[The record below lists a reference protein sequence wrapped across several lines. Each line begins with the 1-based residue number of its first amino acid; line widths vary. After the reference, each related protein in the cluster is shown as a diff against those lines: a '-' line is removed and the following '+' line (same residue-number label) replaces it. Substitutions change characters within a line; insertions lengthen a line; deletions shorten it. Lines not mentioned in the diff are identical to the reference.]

1 VAAATYWVDRP
12 YDYLIPERLVSA
24 VAPGIRV
31 MVPFSRGNRRTE
43 GIVLSVNDTPPEGR
57 GLKTIDA
64 ALDDAPMLSDE
75 LLKLAVWMRE
85 RFFCTVYEAVKA
97 MLPAGLWY
105 SIDAVYSVAPG
116 VSREAAYEAAGKSG
130 LEKTALDTVFGNGG
144 SCLWRTMKT
153 AFDGRDPGRT
163 LASLVKKG
171 VLTTDAR
178 EMRRVGDKQVQM
190 VRLAVS
196 AEEAV
201 AFAAQKKRRAPQ
213 QAAILEL
220 LAAVGRV
227 SVREL
232 CYFTGASARSVRS
245 LEEAG
250 LVERDEME
258 VFRRPGYRVGEKR
271 ELPVLNAEQK
281 SALEG
286 LIRQAGTNGPTAALL
301 YGVTGSGKTSVYLK
315 LIEEML
321 RRGKASLL
329 LVPEIALT
337 PQMLQ
342 TFSSHFGD
350 EIAVLHSSLALGERY
365 DEWRRIRAGEAKVVI
380 GTRSAVFAPV
390 SDLGLVIIDE
400 EQEPT
405 YKSENAPRY
414 HARDVA
420 KFRCAENRA
429 LLLLGSAT
437 PDIESRYRAAAGS
450 YAYYVLPNRF
460 NAQELPLVR
469 IVDMKA
475 ELRRGIG
482 GCVSTV
488 LRAELEK
495 NIQSGEQSILF
506 LNRRGASKRI
516 TCGECGYTYTC
527 PNCSVSLTWHSATK
541 RLLCHYCG
549 HSAKVDGSCPEC
561 GGRLNYVG
569 VGTQGVETE
578 LHELFPDI
586 EILRMDTD
594 AVLPAGSHEALLT
607 RFREKGVPVMVG
619 TQMVTKGL
627 DFENVTLVGVIS
639 TDQSLYC
646 GDYRAAER
654 TFSLLTQV
662 VGRSGRGSRPGRAVI
677 QTFTPGNQVIRQAAE
692 QDYEGFYASEIALRR
707 EQGSPPFAELYA
719 VTASGP
725 DESAVL
731 RCCAQIRGILE
742 RELKGRAQTRV
753 LGPAPLPVV
762 RVNNRFRYRVTIS
775 CDRGLEVRRVLSGIL
790 HYCNT
795 EKEFRGISVFADTN
809 PSE

>member
-1 VAAATYWVDRP
+1 
-12 YDYLIPERLVSA
+12 
-24 VAPGIRV
+24 
-31 MVPFSRGNRRTE
+31 
-43 GIVLSVNDTPPEGR
+43 
-57 GLKTIDA
+57 
-64 ALDDAPMLSDE
+64 
-75 LLKLAVWMRE
+75 
-85 RFFCTVYEAVKA
+85 
-97 MLPAGLWY
+97 
-105 SIDAVYSVAPG
+105 
-116 VSREAAYEAAGKSG
+116 
-130 LEKTALDTVFGNGG
+130 
-144 SCLWRTMKT
+144 
-153 AFDGRDPGRT
+153 
-163 LASLVKKG
+163 
-171 VLTTDAR
+171 
-178 EMRRVGDKQVQM
+178 
-190 VRLAVS
+190 
-196 AEEAV
+196 
-201 AFAAQKKRRAPQ
+201 
-213 QAAILEL
+213 
-220 LAAVGRV
+220 
-227 SVREL
+227 
-232 CYFTGASARSVRS
+232 
-245 LEEAG
+245 
-250 LVERDEME
+250 
-258 VFRRPGYRVGEKR
+258 
-271 ELPVLNAEQK
+271 
-281 SALEG
+281 
-286 LIRQAGTNGPTAALL
+286 
-301 YGVTGSGKTSVYLK
+301 VTGSGKTSVYLK

-506 LNRRGASKRI
+506 LNRRGASKLI

-607 RFREKGVPVMVG
+607 RFRKRASPHGG
-619 TQMVTKGL
+619 HADGDQGAGL
-627 DFENVTLVGVIS
+627 
-639 TDQSLYC
+639 
-646 GDYRAAER
+646 
-654 TFSLLTQV
+654 
-662 VGRSGRGSRPGRAVI
+662 
-677 QTFTPGNQVIRQAAE
+677 
-692 QDYEGFYASEIALRR
+692 
-707 EQGSPPFAELYA
+707 
-719 VTASGP
+719 
-725 DESAVL
+725 
-731 RCCAQIRGILE
+731 
-742 RELKGRAQTRV
+742 
-753 LGPAPLPVV
+753 
-762 RVNNRFRYRVTIS
+762 
-775 CDRGLEVRRVLSGIL
+775 
-790 HYCNT
+790 
-795 EKEFRGISVFADTN
+795 
-809 PSE
+809 